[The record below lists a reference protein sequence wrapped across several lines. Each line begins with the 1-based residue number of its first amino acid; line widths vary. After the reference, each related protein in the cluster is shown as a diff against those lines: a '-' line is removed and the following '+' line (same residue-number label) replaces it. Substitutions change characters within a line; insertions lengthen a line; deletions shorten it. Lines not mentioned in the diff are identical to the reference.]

1 MRKRVMSGSFPRVL
15 LLGVAAGVL
24 AGCASKTA
32 APVRDAT
39 QPPAPVAAPTEVD
52 ARYFHVVRPGDTLMG
67 ISRQY
72 GQSVADLVAWNGLS
86 NPNQI
91 SVGQQLRV
99 APPEGAVAQAMAI
112 PDTTELR
119 PLGAPA
125 DSAGARLFE
134 EPRGGRQAYS
144 DAAWAS
150 IKGQPGPLAAA
161 PASVPEASSAS
172 AATEA
177 GGWVWPV
184 AGGNIL
190 LGFDQPKGENGKLLN
205 KGIDIG
211 GAPGTPVLASAPG
224 TVMYAGSGLRG
235 FGKLVI
241 IRHESDYQTV
251 YAHNQQL
258 LVKEG
263 DTVTR
268 GQKIAE
274 LGSTDADRPMLHF
287 EIRRQGRPLDPMKY
301 LPAR

>member
-1 MRKRVMSGSFPRVL
+1 MSGGIKGL
-15 LLGVAAGVL
+15 ALAAVAAIVL
-24 AGCASKTA
+24 AGCASSTP

-39 QPPAPVAAPTEVD
+39 TPPPVVVQVQGGM
-52 ARYFHVVRPGDTLMG
+52 FHVVQPGDTLMG
-67 ISRQY
+67 ISRSY

-91 SVGQQLRV
+91 SVGQQIRV
-99 APPEGAVAQAMAI
+99 APPEGAVAQTMAI

-119 PLGAPA
+119 PLTPPVTEGPV
-125 DSAGARLFE
+125 LIE
-134 EPRGGRQAYS
+134 EPKGGRQPYS
-144 DAAWAS
+144 DQAWAALQ
-150 IKGQPGPLAAA
+150 GRA
-161 PASVPEASSAS
+161 ETS
-172 AATEA
+172 AATASGQTPTQTDQPA
-177 GGWVWPV
+177 GSAASAWIWPV
-184 AGGNIL
+184 NGGDIL
-190 LGFDQPKGENGKLLN
+190 LGFEQPKGENGKLLN

-211 GAPGTPVLASAPG
+211 STPGTPVLASAPG

-251 YAHNQQL
+251 YAHNQAL

-263 DTVTR
+263 DTVTQ

-287 EIRRQGRPLDPMKY
+287 EIRRQGRPLDPLKH
-301 LPAR
+301 LPPR

>member
-1 MRKRVMSGSFPRVL
+1 MSGGYVRLV
-15 LLGVAAGVL
+15 VVAAAAGVL
-24 AGCASKTA
+24 AGCAAKTA
-32 APVRDAT
+32 APVRDAA
-39 QPPAPVAAPTEVD
+39 QLPSPPVVAPAVVD
-52 ARYFHVVRPGDTLMG
+52 GKGIHVVRPGDTLMG
-67 ISRQY
+67 ISRLY
-72 GQSVADLVAWNGLS
+72 GQSVADLVSWNGLV

-91 SVGQQLRV
+91 AVGQSLRV

-119 PLGAPA
+119 PLETPGVASGAP
-125 DSAGARLFE
+125 LIQ
-134 EPRGGRQAYS
+134 EPRGGRQPYS
-144 DAAWAS
+144 DQAWAS
-150 IKGQPGPLAAA
+150 IQGQPAAQPPATDVPA
-161 PASVPEASSAS
+161 PQP
-172 AATEA
+172 ATGA
-177 GGWVWPV
+177 VQWAWPV
-184 AGGNIL
+184 QGGGQLL
-190 LGFDQPKGENGKLLN
+190 LGFDQPKGENGKLTN

-211 GAPGTPVLASAPG
+211 AAPGTPVLASAPG

-241 IRHESDYQTV
+241 IRHESDFQTV

-263 DTVTR
+263 DAVTQ